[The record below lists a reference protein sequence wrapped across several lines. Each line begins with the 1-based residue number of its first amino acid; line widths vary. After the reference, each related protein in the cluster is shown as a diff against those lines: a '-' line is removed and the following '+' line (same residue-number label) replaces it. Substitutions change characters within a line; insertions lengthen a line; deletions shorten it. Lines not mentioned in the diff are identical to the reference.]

1 MTTLKIKEIEKTNV
15 AVNKLNK
22 TDFRS
27 WLGYL
32 LIVAGFAMGIF
43 VVFFHII
50 IDSNAIRQL
59 RLLYFG
65 ISSIASFLLGAF
77 LGTSDR
83 RNLGTC

>member
-1 MTTLKIKEIEKTNV
+1 
-15 AVNKLNK
+15 
-22 TDFRS
+22 
-27 WLGYL
+27 
-32 LIVAGFAMGIF
+32 MGIF

-65 ISSIASFLLGAF
+65 ISSIVSFLLGAFF

-83 RNLGTC
+83 RN

>member
-1 MTTLKIKEIEKTNV
+1 
-15 AVNKLNK
+15 
-22 TDFRS
+22 
-27 WLGYL
+27 
-32 LIVAGFAMGIF
+32 MGIF